1 MAHSPSFAESCKKYD
16 LYPFNLLSASEYGTT
31 VLNEHASKVHE
42 SRKLL
47 FLHDENKFKIPVRDV
62 SGSGTVSKI
71 NIMNEG
77 ALRDFLGDAPLQTH
91 PASQNQP
98 TALVA
103 KPDPA
108 CRFIF
113 FLSESAIAPL
123 WLNSKMLFFLLTFY
137 QVMPQLLDF
146 LLVYASPHG
155 EDRELRFS
163 GFRTYKMLSNPIPGS
178 VIPQLGRSGRKYQ
191 LCFNLKTVA
200 LKKTFQATTWK
211 VRQAAVH
218 HQFDL
223 GQGTQVWMIADPHAA
238 IKSRIDELYNTHR
251 TYETSFT
258 SVEQGFKS
266 SLDIHLALAR
276 WATSEWRWHVR
287 YLEEKAEQPAL
298 TIALKEKRHIETL
311 DLGLLSEMQRWEE
324 KANEN
329 IMVME
334 SNVKIMTLLQRFYK
348 ELVNDEDFPRN
359 QRRPGRQAVKN
370 FAFQLDEIICDT
382 RMQIDRGK
390 ILVKILADRKAVLI
404 QHLQTQTALA
414 AEKLAA
420 SMYEQANRSAI
431 ETIAVRI
438 VTIVTLIYLPATFSS
453 TLFSTDIIKYQEG
466 ESFSSLALYRFLQVT
481 IPLMVLTFLGAGAW
495 FWVEWTK
502 RDRESQELKDQYPD
516 SFQRPM
522 KEKP

>member
-113 FLSESAIAPL
+113 
-123 WLNSKMLFFLLTFY
+123 
-137 QVMPQLLDF
+137 
-146 LLVYASPHG
+146 
-155 EDRELRFS
+155 
-163 GFRTYKMLSNPIPGS
+163 
-178 VIPQLGRSGRKYQ
+178 
-191 LCFNLKTVA
+191 
-200 LKKTFQATTWK
+200 
-211 VRQAAVH
+211 
-218 HQFDL
+218 
-223 GQGTQVWMIADPHAA
+223 
-238 IKSRIDELYNTHR
+238 
-251 TYETSFT
+251 T

-311 DLGLLSEMQRWEE
+311 DPGLLSEMQRWEE

-390 ILVKILADRKAVLI
+390 ILVKILADRKAVLTFNSTNKLI

>member
-1 MAHSPSFAESCKKYD
+1 MVNYMIERNK
-16 LYPFNLLSASEYGTT
+16 LITNLPF
-31 VLNEHASKVHE
+31 K
-42 SRKLL
+42 
-47 FLHDENKFKIPVRDV
+47 
-62 SGSGTVSKI
+62 
-71 NIMNEG
+71 
-77 ALRDFLGDAPLQTH
+77 
-91 PASQNQP
+91 
-98 TALVA
+98 
-103 KPDPA
+103 
-108 CRFIF
+108 
-113 FLSESAIAPL
+113 
-123 WLNSKMLFFLLTFY
+123 
-137 QVMPQLLDF
+137 
-146 LLVYASPHG
+146 
-155 EDRELRFS
+155 
-163 GFRTYKMLSNPIPGS
+163 
-178 VIPQLGRSGRKYQ
+178 
-191 LCFNLKTVA
+191 
-200 LKKTFQATTWK
+200 
-211 VRQAAVH
+211 
-218 HQFDL
+218 
-223 GQGTQVWMIADPHAA
+223 
-238 IKSRIDELYNTHR
+238 
-251 TYETSFT
+251 
-258 SVEQGFKS
+258 
-266 SLDIHLALAR
+266 
-276 WATSEWRWHVR
+276 
-287 YLEEKAEQPAL
+287 AL

-311 DLGLLSEMQRWEE
+311 DPGLLSEMQRWEE

-348 ELVNDEDFPRN
+348 ELVNDEDFPKN
-359 QRRPGRQAVKN
+359 QRRPYRQAVKN

-390 ILVKILADRKAVLI
+390 VLVKILADRKAVLTLNSTNKLI

-438 VTIVTLIYLPATFSS
+438 VTIVTLFHLPATFSS